1 MKELTIEEM
10 TILKGGF
17 FDANVA
23 VVAATNNN
31 AYAQNNNTA
40 NGGGFFSPA
49 IAVAKQDAD
58 ANAGNIR
65 NTSIRQFA

>member
-10 TILKGGF
+10 TSLKGGA
-17 FDANVA
+17 FDTNIA
-23 VVAATNNN
+23 VVAAFNNT
-31 AYAQNNNTA
+31 ALAQNNNTA

-49 IAVAKQDAD
+49 VAVAKQDAD

-65 NTSIRQFA
+65 SRITQNA